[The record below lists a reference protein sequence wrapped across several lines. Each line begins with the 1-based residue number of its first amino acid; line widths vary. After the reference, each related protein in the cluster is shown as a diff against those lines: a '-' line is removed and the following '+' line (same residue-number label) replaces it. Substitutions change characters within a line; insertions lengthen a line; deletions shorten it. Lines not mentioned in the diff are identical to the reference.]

1 MIKKIRVTVD
11 GKPYEV
17 TVEVPDETPTPA
29 PGAPAQTEPPPGAP
43 LPPPAPTPAAA
54 PPAAPAP
61 AATSATGPGG
71 VQSPLA
77 GFVIAVAVSVGQQ
90 VKKEDNLVTI
100 EAMKMNTFVLAPSDG
115 KVLAVKVKVGDAVS
129 EGQILVEIG

>member
-17 TVEVPDETPTPA
+17 TVEVPDEAPSPA
-29 PGAPAQTEPPPGAP
+29 PAAPAQSTPP
-43 LPPPAPTPAAA
+43 PPPAPA
-54 PPAAPAP
+54 PAAPALAP
-61 AATSATGPGG
+61 AATSASGPGG

-77 GFVIAVAVSVGQQ
+77 GFVVAVAVSVGQQ

-115 KVLAVKVKVGDAVS
+115 KVLAVKAKVGDAVS
-129 EGQILVEIG
+129 EGQVLVEIG